1 MRIGG
6 TRRIALA
13 EGGHAPAAQRTKKGR
28 SEERPNEIV
37 EKHAY
42 AYTCAYI
49 VALSDGSLIHLNQ
62 VEPVPVWRVVAGMV
76 GAEVR

>member
-1 MRIGG
+1 MG
-6 TRRIALA
+6 ALA
-13 EGGHAPAAQRTKKGR
+13 EDWQAMAAQRTKKGR

-49 VALSDGSLIHLNQ
+49 VTSSDESLIHLNQ
-62 VEPVPVWRVVAGMV
+62 VEPVLAWLGAAGMV
-76 GAEVR
+76 VVEVM

>member
-1 MRIGG
+1 MG
-6 TRRIALA
+6 ALA
-13 EGGHAPAAQRTKKGR
+13 EEWHALAAQGTKKGR

-49 VALSDGSLIHLNQ
+49 VTSSDESLIHLNQ
-62 VEPVPVWRVVAGMV
+62 VEPALAWLGAARMAA
-76 GAEVR
+76 AEVM